1 VHHAY
6 LPTQVGAL
14 ERRLTLVQADAHAR
28 LMLPVAAPTLDRT
41 EWVKD
46 LGLESRFDPVLDRI
60 RYLAENSLT
69 SLMVLHNF
77 LSKHLVAL

>member
-1 VHHAY
+1 
-6 LPTQVGAL
+6 
-14 ERRLTLVQADAHAR
+14 
-28 LMLPVAAPTLDRT
+28 MLPVTAPTLDRT